1 MSLLKDISGKID
13 NTVKEVEGWIDDV
26 KPHVATLLDTAAKY
40 ENSPIVQALESV
52 VLPPAVEAELAKLIT
67 AAAAEFGKLTG
78 TDTPA
83 APAAESDTPIGD
95 AAQVTAATP
104 DDTAAQPAPAGS

>member
-1 MSLLKDISGKID
+1 MSLLTDISNKID
-13 NTVKEVEGWIDDV
+13 NTIKEVEGWVDDV

-78 TDTPA
+78 GTQDA
-83 APAAESDTPIGD
+83 AAAGTSTPIGD
-95 AAQVTAATP
+95 AAAAATADDTAATP
-104 DDTAAQPAPAGS
+104 AAPAGS